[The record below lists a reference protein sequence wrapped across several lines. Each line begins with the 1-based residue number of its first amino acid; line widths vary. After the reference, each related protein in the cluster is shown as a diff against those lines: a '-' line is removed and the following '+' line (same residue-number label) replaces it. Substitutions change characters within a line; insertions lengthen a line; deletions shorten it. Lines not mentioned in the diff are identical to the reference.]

1 MEGLFTIENL
11 IALATLTSLEVVLG
25 IDNVVFIA
33 ILVSKLPPD
42 RQKSARQVGLLLALV
57 SRIALLFSI
66 TWVMTLTEPLFSV
79 LGHGF
84 SGRDIILV
92 VGGLFL
98 IAKATHEIHN
108 KIEGGH
114 EEGGK
119 PKPASY
125 VSVILQIMIID
136 VVFSL
141 DSVITAVGMAKDLWV
156 MVTAVIIAVAIM
168 MIFAERISAFIERHP
183 TFKVLALSFLLLI
196 GVMLVA
202 DGCGKH
208 VDKGYIYF
216 AMGFSMLVE
225 MINMRANPK
234 RDTAQSGGKKAHA
247 EQVA

>member
-1 MEGLFTIENL
+1 MEIFSPENL
-11 IALATLTSLEVVLG
+11 IALATLTALEIVLG

-33 ILVSKLPPD
+33 ILVGKLPAES
-42 RQKSARQVGLLLALV
+42 QKSARQIGLLLALV
-57 SRIALLFSI
+57 SRLALLFSI
-66 TWVMTLTEPLFSV
+66 TWVMTLTEPLFAV

-98 IAKATHEIHN
+98 IAKATYEIHD
-108 KIEGGH
+108 KIEGGGH
-114 EEGGK
+114 SAGAK
-119 PKPASY
+119 PKTASY
-125 VSVILQIMIID
+125 LSVVLQIMVID

-141 DSVITAVGMAKDLWV
+141 DSVITAVGMAQHISV
-156 MVTAVIIAVAIM
+156 MVAAVVIAM
-168 MIFAERISAFIERHP
+168 MVMLIFAGRISSFIERHP

-196 GVMLVA
+196 GVKLVE

-225 MINMRANPK
+225 MINMRAFP
-234 RDTAQSGGKKAHA
+234 RGRTAESSAPH
-247 EQVA
+247 

>member
-33 ILVSKLPPD
+33 ILVSKLPPE

-66 TWVMTLTEPLFSV
+66 SWVMTLTEPLFSV

-108 KIEGGH
+108 KIEGSHG
-114 EEGGK
+114 EGEK

-141 DSVITAVGMAKDLWV
+141 DSVITAVGMAKHLWV

-168 MIFAERISAFIERHP
+168 LIFAERISAFIERHP

-234 RDTAQSGGKKAHA
+234 RDASQGGGKKAHA
-247 EQVA
+247 